1 MTFLASALLLCSSD
15 RQSRYTAVCSLTTKN
30 WLQTA
35 VPAVQR
41 VPCVVRIFHSRVRRQ
56 LLVRTVN
63 GQCTYEGSVACFKA
77 RDVDRSQ
84 WLSSYGQRSRP
95 LVRFGNL
102 RVSVSAAGEAM
113 CRRTVKADHSRASV
127 GTGVVAYEQPAERL
141 PELAAHGA
149 VDEEVD
155 EIAEK
160 DAEVD
165 DAGSYRR

>member
-1 MTFLASALLLCSSD
+1 MTFLVSVLLSCSSD
-15 RQSRYTAVCSLTTKN
+15 RQSKYTAVRRLKTKN

-35 VPAVQR
+35 ILKQR
-41 VPCVVRIFHSRVRRQ
+41 VPCVVRIFHSRVWRQ
-56 LLVRTVN
+56 LLARTVN
-63 GQCTYEGSVACFKA
+63 CQCTYEGSVACFKT

-84 WLSSYGQRSRP
+84 WLSSYHQRSRA

-102 RVSVSAAGEAM
+102 RVSVSAAAEAVR
-113 CRRTVKADHSRASV
+113 RRTVKADHPRASV
-127 GTGVVAYEQPAERL
+127 GTGFMAYEQPAERL
-141 PELAAHGA
+141 AELAAHGA